1 MTDAS
6 PRRTR
11 RAAAAALVLITI
23 GMPGAGIPA
32 EARGDEPAPAVLT
45 APHVL
50 PTLAGGTTAGPLVV
64 AHGGVGSGP
73 EYADGPRAAADTALG
88 VLRGHGS
95 ALDAALA
102 GTVWLEND
110 PRFNA
115 GTGAN
120 IRLDG
125 STIQMD
131 AALMTDEGRF
141 AAVGAIERV
150 KNPVLVARAV
160 MDSTPHLFLVGEGAT
175 RFAHRVGFADILPVS
190 PQAEAKFRARMKRQA
205 EVFGRRDTTVF
216 DWRRYWNF
224 PGPLPADA
232 LEWGKRG
239 DTVGSVA
246 RSADGHFAATLST
259 GGTSVT
265 LCGRVGDVPVYG
277 AGLYAGPAGAVA
289 CTGEGEQIIKR
300 FLAHAVYERM
310 ASGVPARKSVEE
322 EVAMFPERWDVGV
335 IAVDRTGWG
344 VAANRPMAYGVA
356 E

>member
-1 MTDAS
+1 MRSARS
-6 PRRTR
+6 IRIVL
-11 RAAAAALVLITI
+11 AAAALFLAAAASAQDRPLDSTVLL
-23 GMPGAGIPA
+23 A
-32 EARGDEPAPAVLT
+32 PAP
-45 APHVL
+45 L
-50 PTLAGGTTAGPLVV
+50 PTSAGGTSAGPLVV
-64 AHGGVGSGP
+64 THGGVGSGP
-73 EYADGPRAAADTALG
+73 EYGDGVRAAADTALG
-88 VLRGHGS
+88 VLRGHGT

-125 STIQMD
+125 RTIQMD
-131 AALMTDEGRF
+131 AAVMTDEGRF

-150 KNPVLVARAV
+150 RNPVLVARAV

-175 RFAHRVGFADILPVS
+175 RFAHRIGFADVLPWS
-190 PQAEAKFRARMKRQA
+190 PEAEAKYRARMKRQA
-205 EVFGRRDTTVF
+205 ELLGSRDTTAF

-224 PGPLPADA
+224 AGPMPADA
-232 LEWGKRG
+232 LDWGRHG

-246 RSADGHFAATLST
+246 RTADGHFAATLST

-265 LCGRVGDVPVYG
+265 LCGRVGDVPIFG
-277 AGLYAGPAGAVA
+277 CGLYAGPAGAVA
-289 CTGEGEQIIKR
+289 CTGEGEQIIR
-300 FLAHAVYERM
+300 RTLARAVYQRLE
-310 ASGVPARKSVEE
+310 AGTPARQAVEE
-322 EVAMFPERWDVGV
+322 AVAMFPERWDVGL

-356 E
+356 GR